1 MNKLKEWI
9 WTDHIVHQMMERK
22 MSRELIHDV
31 LLNPDDI
38 VAGKK
43 NRLIYQ
49 KVIDNKLIRIIT
61 ENKKLIT
68 VYPTDRIWKY
78 LKGKEK

>member
-1 MNKLKEWI
+1 
-9 WTDHIVHQMMERK
+9 
-22 MSRELIHDV
+22 MSRELIHDI

-38 VAGKK
+38 VTGKK

-49 KVIDNKLIRIIT
+49 KVVDNKMIRIIT

-68 VYPTDRIWKY
+68 VYPTDRILKY
-78 LKGKEK
+78 LKGEEK